1 MRWSTGWRPFC
12 ALPLPVSEISSPAG
26 RPLFDTQ
33 CPRRQGLESMKT
45 PSYDPDQE
53 LVQLAT
59 RIPRRV
65 ARRLKEF
72 CVRND
77 VRLQN
82 FVRTALAEKLGRER
96 ASLKQRRQAGG

>member
-1 MRWSTGWRPFC
+1 MRWSTGWRPSC
-12 ALPLPVSEISSPAG
+12 ALPPLASELPPSGQPT
-26 RPLFDTQ
+26 LFDTQ
-33 CPRRQGLESMKT
+33 RRRRQGLESMKT

-82 FVRTALAEKLGRER
+82 FVRTALADKLGRER
-96 ASLKQRRQAGG
+96 GSLKQRRQA

>member
-1 MRWSTGWRPFC
+1 MRWSMGWRPFC
-12 ALPLPVSEISSPAG
+12 ALPPPVSELAPDTSG
-26 RPLFDTQ
+26 LFDTQ
-33 CPRRQGLESMKT
+33 RPKRQGLESMKS

-82 FVRTALAEKLGRER
+82 FVRTALAEKLTRER
-96 ASLKQRRQAGG
+96 GSLKQRRQAGG

>member
-1 MRWSTGWRPFC
+1 MRWSMAWQPFC
-12 ALPLPVSEISSPAG
+12 ALPLPASEAWPG
-26 RPLFDTQ
+26 GDVPFDTHR
-33 CPRRQGLESMKT
+33 PRRQGLESMKT

-82 FVRTALAEKLGRER
+82 FVRTALADKLARER
-96 ASLKQRRQAGG
+96 GSVKQRRQAGG

>member
-1 MRWSTGWRPFC
+1 MRWSMGWRPFC
-12 ALPLPVSEISSPAG
+12 ALPLPVSELAASG
-26 RPLFDTQ
+26 LFDTQ
-33 CPRRQGLESMKT
+33 RPKRQGLESMKS

-82 FVRTALAEKLGRER
+82 FVRTALAEKLTRER
-96 ASLKQRRQAGG
+96 GSLKQRRQAGG